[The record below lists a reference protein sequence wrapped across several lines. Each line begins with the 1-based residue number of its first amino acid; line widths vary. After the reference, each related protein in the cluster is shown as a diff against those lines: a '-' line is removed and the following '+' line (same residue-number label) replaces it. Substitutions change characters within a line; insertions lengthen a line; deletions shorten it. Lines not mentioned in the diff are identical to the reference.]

1 MFPMDKETALKLLS
15 GNIRELRR
23 AKGLTQTELAH
34 SVGKDQQSIQR
45 LESGSFNPTYYFLTE
60 IADGLG
66 VSVEELVKVRE

>member
-1 MFPMDKETALKLLS
+1 MDKETALKLLS